1 MDHVDPSRAAISTMQ
16 NIYLTVWPP
25 NYKKLFKYDNHL
37 LVNWFSV
44 GGPVILKKGA
54 EEAQMAPCLLEEGG
68 KIFWYSLGLSFFNK
82 KVLIVSETKTEE
94 QTKCMF

>member
-1 MDHVDPSRAAISTMQ
+1 M
-16 NIYLTVWPP
+16 
-25 NYKKLFKYDNHL
+25 
-37 LVNWFSV
+37 
-44 GGPVILKKGA
+44 ILKKGA